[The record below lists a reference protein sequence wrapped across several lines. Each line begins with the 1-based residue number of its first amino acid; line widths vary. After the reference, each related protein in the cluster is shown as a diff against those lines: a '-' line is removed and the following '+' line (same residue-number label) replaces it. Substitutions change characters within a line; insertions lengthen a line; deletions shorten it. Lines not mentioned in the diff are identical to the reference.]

1 MKETLIFDTI
11 SYTKMEP
18 LTLNEIR
25 LMKNK
30 VVRQLRVYVP
40 GYLLLTAIAI
50 WFLLRGPE
58 VLNDFK
64 SRFKRLD
71 ITEDTRALFWVVA
84 PYFSLFLFLL
94 TTIFLA
100 IYYFKSVRPFI
111 RDIKEGKKIAVFYRP
126 RKTAMALF
134 NRYYITIPLYNN
146 QQIELS
152 KADFDKIRE
161 EEFLCLEMGP
171 SSNFILNLKNNDE
184 CIQVDDLTL

>member
-1 MKETLIFDTI
+1 MKETMIFDSV

-25 LMKNK
+25 LLKNK
-30 VVRQLRVYVP
+30 VVRQLRVYLP

-58 VLNDFK
+58 VLNDSK
-64 SRFKRLD
+64 SRLQRLD

-94 TTIFLA
+94 TTIFLV

-111 RDIKEGKKIAVFYRP
+111 KDIKEGKKITVFYRP
-126 RKTAMALF
+126 KKTAMALF
-134 NRYYITIPLYNN
+134 NRYYITIPLLAN
-146 QQIELS
+146 QQIEVN
-152 KADFDKIRE
+152 KADFDKINDNDM
-161 EEFLCLEMGP
+161 LCLEMGP
-171 SSNFILNLKNNDE
+171 ASCFLLNLKTKEEN
-184 CIQVDDLTL
+184 IHVDDLTL